1 MTEPLLRS
9 TFVAVPFGD
18 DVAAVLAGARPHV
31 DQPVGGAHHL
41 LVVLDHEHGVAEVAQ
56 PLERPDQ
63 LVVVALVQ
71 ADRRLVEDVEH
82 ADELRADLRREP
94 QPLRF
99 AARERR
105 RRAVE
110 LQVADADVVEERQA
124 LADLLDDARADQL
137 LGLRQLEL
145 RPGTRSARVTDICV
159 NSWMFLSPTVTAST
173 SGFSRAPL
181 QTGHGRNDMYSSMRS
196 RCVDESVSR

>member
-1 MTEPLLRS
+1 MTELLLRS

-18 DVAAVLAGARPHV
+18 DVAAVLAGARAHV
-31 DQPVGGAHHL
+31 DEPVGGAHHL
-41 LVVLDHEHGVAEVAQ
+41 LVVLDDEHGVAEVAQ
-56 PLERPDQ
+56 PLERADQ
-63 LVVVALVQ
+63 LVVVALVE
-71 ADRRLVEDVEH
+71 ADRRLVEDVED

-94 QPLRF
+94 QALRL

-124 LADLLDDARADQL
+124 LADLLDDPRADQL

-145 RPGTRSARVTDICV
+145 VEELQRARDGHLRELVDVPLRRP
-159 NSWMFLSPTVTAST
+159 
-173 SGFSRAPL
+173 
-181 QTGHGRNDMYSSMRS
+181 
-196 RCVDESVSR
+196 